1 METLRLST
9 TENDIRRAGE
19 IMRAGGL
26 VAFPTE
32 TVYGLGADA
41 LNAEAVASVYT
52 AKGRPSDNPMIV
64 HIADATDLYALID
77 GGIAGLSD
85 EASKLM
91 INLWPGPLTLIFKK
105 AAIVPDV
112 TTGGLDTVAI
122 RMPSNPT
129 ARRLIKLTGRP
140 VAAPSANLSG
150 RPSPTTADD
159 VLDSIPWAETL
170 ADTCGLPL
178 VCTVAASRLADALG
192 SRKDLFFI
200 ENATKQLY

>member
-9 TENDIRRAGE
+9 RESDLKRAGE
-19 IMRAGGL
+19 IIRAGGL

-32 TVYGLGADA
+32 TVYGLGANA
-41 LNAEAVASVYT
+41 LDAEAVASIYR

-77 GGIAGLSD
+77 GDIKGLSD

-105 AAIVPDV
+105 ADIVPDV

-129 ARRLIKLTGRP
+129 ARHLIKLTGRP
-140 VAAPSANLSG
+140 V
-150 RPSPTTADD
+150 
-159 VLDSIPWAETL
+159 
-170 ADTCGLPL
+170 PL
-178 VCTVAASRLADALG
+178 NSVAKSSKIL
-192 SRKDLFFI
+192 
-200 ENATKQLY
+200 